1 MSNTEIINN
10 IDSNMELINY
20 LLQKIS
26 CGIASPSDRKNLE
39 ILQENLSRLN
49 AIQANTNIKSRT
61 RVKK

>member
-1 MSNTEIINN
+1 MSNIEIINN

-26 CGIASPSDRKNLE
+26 CGIASASDRKNLE
-39 ILQENLSRLN
+39 ILQENLSKLN
-49 AIQANTNIKSRT
+49 AIQANTNIKLHT